1 MSSIHIPAGEGRSHP
16 MIDGDH
22 VAKAAVRTPRE
33 PSRSSR

>member
-1 MSSIHIPAGEGRSHP
+1 MSSIHIPPGEGQTYP

-22 VAKAAVRTPRE
+22 VAKAAGHDTNG